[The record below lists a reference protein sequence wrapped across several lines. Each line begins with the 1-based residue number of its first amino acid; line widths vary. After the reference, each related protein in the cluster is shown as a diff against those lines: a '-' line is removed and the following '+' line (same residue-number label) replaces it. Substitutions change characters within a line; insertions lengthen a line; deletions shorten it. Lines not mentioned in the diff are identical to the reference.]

1 MPRAHRHR
9 VPGQVWHITDR
20 CHRQQFLLKFATD
33 RRAWVG
39 WLYEARKR
47 FGLCVLNYQV
57 TSNHAH
63 LLVLDCG
70 RDEIASSM
78 QLIAGRTGQDYNRRK
93 RRRGAFWEDRYHATA
108 VDTDEYLAHCL
119 VYIDPNMVRAGAVR
133 HPREWREAGYHEIQR
148 ARAKYRI
155 IDRAALSKLL
165 GVPEYRLA
173 AVCEQWIEAAL
184 ARGDRAREPQWSDAL
199 AVGRQSFVE
208 RVQRDLG
215 TRGQYRRIE
224 QREGM
229 SVLREADAA
238 YTHHFEGEMGCL
250 SVEIEPD

>member
-20 CHRQQFLLKFATD
+20 CHRRQFLLKFATD
-33 RRAWVG
+33 RRVWVG
-39 WLYEARKR
+39 WLYEARQR

-63 LLVLDCG
+63 LLVFDGG
-70 RDEIASSM
+70 RDEIAASM

-108 VDTDEYLAHCL
+108 VDTDEYLARCL
-119 VYIDPNMVRAGAVR
+119 MYIDLNMVRAGAVR
-133 HPREWREAGYHEIQR
+133 HPRAGYHEIQR
-148 ARAKYRI
+148 AREQYRI
-155 IDRAALSKLL
+155 IDRAALSHLL

-184 ARGDRAREPQWSDAL
+184 ARGDRSREPQWSEAL

-215 TRGQYRRIE
+215 RRGQYRRIE
-224 QREGM
+224 PGEELLSKVGDGGFQ
-229 SVLREADAA
+229 AA
-238 YTHHFEGEMGCL
+238 RSISFSPSLNLTP
-250 SVEIEPD
+250 STISARR